1 MDTND
6 LRKAGIAVFL
16 ATTEEVARELSN
28 KLKEAADEIDRL
40 REQVASHQAYRT
52 DEFCILEVLE
62 TIKKMDEMANKATPA
77 DPVGG

>member
-40 REQVASHQAYRT
+40 REQVVSHQAYRT
-52 DEFCILEVLE
+52 DEFCICGSQHMPRSR
-62 TIKKMDEMANKATPA
+62 IKHYCGRCNKKIRP
-77 DPVGG
+77 